1 MTNVLRMYDV
11 TDMSQVSTDGDAY
24 AGYVRGPNSAWPTY
38 DPLVARFPGA
48 HHLSIAPQ
56 AFLPARCLDLEPG
69 DAHASQIG
77 SWLPHADSEPVF
89 YSDQSD
95 HPGIVAEVK
104 RQLAAGK
111 VPGNKAFYWVATLD
125 GNYHRALDMLSAP
138 WWINGIQCQPVHAVQ
153 WTSRSHGRNQD
164 ESVVLADTIFAA
176 PKPAKPTPP
185 VDPHHYVMYPTT
197 PRNYKGHIGS
207 LNERGLV
214 ELYDR
219 LRVHP
224 HVRLHQLAR
233 IREEL
238 LYLAKRVVYLAHAHA
253 PQASIAHALAT
264 GPNHWGA
271 RFQGLMH
278 RARGARVV

>member
-11 TDMSQVSTDGDAY
+11 TDLSQASSDGDAY

-38 DPLVARFPGA
+38 EPLVARFPGA

-77 SWLPHADSEPVF
+77 SWLPHAEPEPVF

-125 GNYHRALDMLSAP
+125 GNYHRALEMLTAP

-153 WTSRSHGRNQD
+153 WTNRSHGRNQD

-176 PKPAKPTPP
+176 PKPAKPKEP
-185 VDPHHYVMYPTT
+185 VDPHHYLMYPTHL
-197 PRNYKGHIGS
+197 RSYYGRS
-207 LNERGLV
+207 LNERALV
-214 ELYDR
+214 TAYDR
-219 LRVHP
+219 LRVQP
-224 HVRLHQLAR
+224 HMHAKQLEP
-233 IREEL
+233 IRGDL
-238 LYLAKRVVYLAHAHA
+238 LYLAKRIVYLAHEHA
-253 PQASIAHALAT
+253 PHETIAHALAT

-278 RARGARVV
+278 RAQGQRVA